1 MALSEEERRLLE
13 QMEQALAADD
23 PKLAN
28 ALRGTGARRLQRRRA
43 LLAGLGFLVGGVA
56 GLLVGMETFPL
67 ISIAGFLLMLV
78 SALVLLASWQ
88 RAGDAAH
95 AAQARP
101 GDAAFIDKLEER
113 FRRHNDD
120 GA

>member
-1 MALSEEERRLLE
+1 VALSEEERRLLE

-43 LLAGLGFLVGGVA
+43 LLAGLGFLVGVA

>member
-1 MALSEEERRLLE
+1 MALSDEERRLLE

-28 ALRGTGARRLQRRRA
+28 ALRGTGKHRLQRRKVV
-43 LLAGLGFLVGGVA
+43 LAGLGFLVGVA
-56 GLLVGMETFPL
+56 GLLAGMETFPL
-67 ISIAGFLLMLV
+67 ISIVGFLLMLA

-95 AAQARP
+95 VAQAP
-101 GDAAFIDKLEER
+101 GDTAFIDKLEER